1 MIRIISLG
9 LFFACVLSAGFSV
22 HAAEEIVVEDDFVS
36 GDDTFQEHCA
46 VCHGEQMQGA
56 PQGTLLVGQSL
67 VHGDSMQS
75 LTASI
80 ANGFPDKGMPAWAD
94 ILQAWE
100 INTLALLIRENREG
114 WSDQNFVKNLEF
126 PTEPIRTQMHS
137 YRIERVIDGLDRRPY
152 SITVLPDGMIVV
164 SEKMRGLRVI
174 SPEGKKSE
182 LIVGTPETHSDVFTI
197 GGGGV
202 EFGMGWLL
210 DVEAHPDYDKNGWI
224 YLHYTERCTTCGG
237 VVSVDNPPKSRNV
250 LVRGRIEDGRWI
262 DQETIWKPAIFDFNY
277 YLDVVAGG
285 RIAFDPDGFVFITV
299 GMRAMDTPQDLRS
312 PYGKTHRVHDDGRI
326 PTDNPFINDAKALDT
341 IWTYGHRSPQGL
353 AFDAVS
359 GQLWGTEHGP
369 RGGDEINLLL
379 PGRNYGWPLFSR
391 GQNYDG
397 TEVAWGR
404 EESEIELGDI
414 EQPVVDWTPSPAI
427 SNLVMYEGDA
437 FPGWRGQFLVGSLKA
452 SDLYRVKIVDNKFA
466 EQEVLVDNLAR
477 IRDIDVDKNGL
488 IYLLLEHDSGGQ
500 IVRLIPD

>member
-1 MIRIISLG
+1 MMRVISLCVC
-9 LFFACVLSAGFSV
+9 FVCAVLSSVIV
-22 HAAEEIVVEDDFVS
+22 HAAEEIDVEDNFVS
-36 GDDTFQEHCA
+36 GDETFQTQCA

-56 PQGTLLVGQSL
+56 AQGTPLVGQPL
-67 VHGDSMQS
+67 LHGDSMQS

-80 ANGFPDKGMPAWAD
+80 VDGFPDKGMPAWAATLD
-94 ILQAWE
+94 VRE

-114 WSDQNFVKNLEF
+114 WSGGSFVKALEF
-126 PTEPIRTQMHS
+126 STAPVHTQQHS
-137 YRIERVIDGLDRRPY
+137 FKIERVIDGLDRRPY
-152 SITVLPDGMIVV
+152 AISVLPDGAIVV
-164 SEKMRGLRVI
+164 SEKMHGLRVI
-174 SPEGKKSE
+174 SPQGKKSE
-182 LIVGTPETHSDVFTI
+182 LIAGTPATHSEVFTI

-210 DVEAHPDYDKNGWI
+210 DVEAHPDYADNGWI

-237 VVSVDNPPKSRNV
+237 VVGVDDPPKSRNV
-250 LVRGRIEDGRWI
+250 LVRGRIENGRWV
-262 DQETIWKPAIFDFNY
+262 DQEEIWKPEIFDSNF

-285 RIAFDPDGFVFITV
+285 RIAFDPEGFVFITV
-299 GMRAMDTPQDLRS
+299 GMRNLDTIQDLRS

-326 PTDNPFINDAKALDT
+326 PTDNPFVNDTEAIST

-353 AFDAVS
+353 EFDAAS

-404 EESEIELGDI
+404 EESELEIGDI
-414 EQPVVDWTPSPAI
+414 EQPIVDWTPSPAI
-427 SNLVMYEGDA
+427 SNLLIYEGDA
-437 FPGWRGQFLVGSLKA
+437 FPAWRGQFIVGSLKA
-452 SDLYRVKIVDNKFA
+452 SDLYRVKIEDNKFV

-477 IRDIDVDKNGL
+477 IRDVDVDKNGL

-500 IVRLIPD
+500 IVRLVPD